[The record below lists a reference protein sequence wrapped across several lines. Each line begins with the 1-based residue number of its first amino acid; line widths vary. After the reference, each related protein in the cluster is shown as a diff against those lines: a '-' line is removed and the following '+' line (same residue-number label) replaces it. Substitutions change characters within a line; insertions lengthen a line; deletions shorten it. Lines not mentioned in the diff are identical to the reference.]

1 MHAKG
6 YAVIQV
12 VNGDEAQGV
21 VCIGSGNATLP
32 GLGIAANGARANVE
46 LACISSDEED
56 VSGFRSAWDH
66 LMGSSRSLE
75 DASRREDDYAFSYAL
90 LASGIFL
97 HDWQATLRSHVG
109 ISYMLTPEGRKAISV
124 DEELRRLGFDVD
136 TASMNRNPLRETVDF
151 SSARALPPAFAK
163 QYTVDT
169 LLGRWCPRTVWS
181 VVGEVVERDEEFKGF
196 LERFRVATQPDALSR
211 IAIEEEAIASRLVSR
226 NFVTESPERVGRWKE
241 KIETLRDNED
251 KLWRLFL
258 KYDSFDMP
266 YDYQSRDDVM
276 DLHGSLFD
284 SISMKERRSLVS
296 AKVLDAEEQGDLSLL
311 SLSDDEYER
320 LTKILQGQ
328 GDSSS

>member
-1 MHAKG
+1 MSIHLQTSRSNSLRSAFIDALDVLKYKNQRRHKLLILSCYIDFDAIERLIRSVREKLPLSEVLLAFEFMEAFRSRLPNETEARLERVRLQCKKQDIDFQWSPLRAGALMHAKG

-56 VSGFRSAWDH
+56 VGGFRSAWDH

-151 SSARALPPAFAK
+151 SSVRALPHCICQTIYGGYASWA
-163 QYTVDT
+163 
-169 LLGRWCPRTVWS
+169 
-181 VVGEVVERDEEFKGF
+181 VVPQDG
-196 LERFRVATQPDALSR
+196 LERRR
-211 IAIEEEAIASRLVSR
+211 RGCGK
-226 NFVTESPERVGRWKE
+226 GRGIQGVLGE
-241 KIETLRDNED
+241 I
-251 KLWRLFL
+251 
-258 KYDSFDMP
+258 P
-266 YDYQSRDDVM
+266 
-276 DLHGSLFD
+276 
-284 SISMKERRSLVS
+284 RRH
-296 AKVLDAEEQGDLSLL
+296 
-311 SLSDDEYER
+311 
-320 LTKILQGQ
+320 TT
-328 GDSSS
+328 